1 MLKKHLVI
9 NGREEKAMSEEKV
22 PAPERWKPPRLLWGM
37 IVRPRATLEY
47 LRDRGGKT
55 WWLPALLAAAM
66 IILPVVVA
74 APITA
79 RVARESFL
87 AAQEQMGE
95 QRDTEMSE
103 EDRAQMEQA
112 MSITASP
119 LITVVFPA
127 LSGVIGQIVGW
138 LAWAGALYLAGLA
151 LGGRS
156 TFGQMLRMV
165 LWAWLPY
172 VLRGLLQTVYILASG
187 QLIAHP
193 GLSGLVQ
200 GATSVEEMVLAPPSP
215 AQTVLVAFLSRM
227 DLFLVWNLVLLVI
240 GVMVVTRLPRR
251 KAVLLTLGVWVLLTA
266 LGLAPALIG
275 GLFAR
280 QVGGF

>member
-1 MLKKHLVI
+1 VLKKHLVI
-9 NGREEKAMSEEKV
+9 HGREEKAMSEEKV

-55 WWLPALLAAAM
+55 WWLPGLLAAAM

-87 AAQEQMGE
+87 AAQERMGE
-95 QRDTEMSE
+95 QLDTEMSE
-103 EDRAQMEQA
+103 EDRSQMEQA

-127 LSGVIGQIVGW
+127 LGGVVGQIVGW

-172 VLRGLLQTVYILASG
+172 VLRGLLQTIYILASG

-240 GVMVVTRLPRR
+240 GVMVVTHLPRR

-280 QVGGF
+280 QAGGF

>member
-1 MLKKHLVI
+1 
-9 NGREEKAMSEEKV
+9 MSEETA

-37 IVRPRATLEY
+37 IVRPRATLEH

-95 QRDTEMSE
+95 QLDTEMSE

-127 LSGVIGQIVGW
+127 VGGVVGQVVGW

-172 VLRGLLQTVYILASG
+172 VLRGLLQTIYILASG

-200 GATSVEEMVLAPPSP
+200 GETSIEEMVLAPPSP
-215 AQTVLVAFLSRM
+215 GQMVLIAFLSRM

>member
-1 MLKKHLVI
+1 VLKKHLVI

>member
-1 MLKKHLVI
+1 MP
-9 NGREEKAMSEEKV
+9 EETA

-37 IVRPRATLEY
+37 IVRPRATLEH

-95 QRDTEMSE
+95 QLDTEMSE

-127 LSGVIGQIVGW
+127 VGGVVGQVVGW

-172 VLRGLLQTVYILASG
+172 VLRGLLQTIYILASG

-200 GATSVEEMVLAPPSP
+200 GETSIEEMVLAPPSP
-215 AQTVLVAFLSRM
+215 GQMVLIAFLSRM

-240 GVMVVTRLPRR
+240 GVTVVTRLPRR
-251 KAVLLTLGVWVLLTA
+251 KATLLTLGVWVLLTA
-266 LGLAPALIG
+266 LGLAPALVG

>member
-1 MLKKHLVI
+1 
-9 NGREEKAMSEEKV
+9 MSEETT
-22 PAPERWKPPRLLWGM
+22 PAAERWKPPRLLWGM
-37 IVRPRATLEY
+37 IVRPRTTLEY
-47 LRDRGGKT
+47 LREHGGKT

-95 QRDTEMSE
+95 QLDREMSE

-127 LSGVIGQIVGW
+127 LGSVIGQVVGW
-138 LAWAGALYLAGLA
+138 LAWAGALYLAALA

-156 TFGQMLRMV
+156 TFRQMFRMV

-172 VLRGLLQTVYILASG
+172 VLRGLLQTIYILASG
-187 QLIAHP
+187 QLIANP

-200 GATSVEEMVLAPPSP
+200 GQTSAEEMMIAPPGP
-215 AQTVLVAFLSRM
+215 GQTVLIAFLSRM

-251 KAVLLTLGVWVLLTA
+251 KATLLTLGVWVLLTA
-266 LGLAPALIG
+266 LGLAPALVG